1 MEVKNVLLFT
11 IIFVLLY
18 IVIKYVIKD
27 VNTLTGLVSAS
38 TMQKIEAS
46 NLASSSSEGS
56 TSNYTYSIW
65 FYIDDWNVKYGE
77 PKVVFGR
84 MASEVDKKQP
94 CPLVTLAPLENNIIV
109 SLAIYPGMDTAPIS
123 TTSTTSSTTSTE
135 ALTMTTASSD
145 SIVSV
150 HKCMVANVPI
160 QKWVNLLISTYGRS
174 LDIYIDG
181 KLVRTCV
188 LPGVARIESSTPVYI
203 TPNGGFSGWT
213 AKFQYWPE
221 SCDPQKAWNIYKAG
235 YGASMLSGLLGKY
248 TVKFSLMEGDTEE
261 SSFSI

>member
-1 MEVKNVLLFT
+1 MEAKNVLLFV
-11 IIFVLLY
+11 IIIVLLY

-27 VNTLTGLVSAS
+27 VNTLTGLVSAQ

-46 NLASSSSEGS
+46 SLASSSSAGS

-84 MASEVDKKQP
+84 MASEMDKTQP
-94 CPLVTLAPLENNIIV
+94 CPLVSLAPLENNLIV
-109 SLAIYPGMDTAPIS
+109 SLAIYPGMDTAPIED
-123 TTSTTSSTTSTE
+123 TTTTTD
-135 ALTMTTASSD
+135 TMTTTTTTDTTTDTSAT
-145 SIVSV
+145 SI
-150 HKCMVANVPI
+150 HRCMVANIPI
-160 QKWVNLLISTYGRS
+160 QKWVNVLISTYGRS

-203 TPNGGFSGWT
+203 TPNGGFSGYT
-213 AKFQYWPE
+213 AKFQYWPD
-221 SCDPQKAWNIYKAG
+221 SCDPQKAWNVYKAG
-235 YGASMLSGLLGKY
+235 YGASMLAGLLGKY
-248 TVKFSLMEGDTEE
+248 TVKVSLMEGDVEE
-261 SSFSI
+261 NSFSI